1 MINFGPCHM
10 KGVPKLLGAFSTSS
24 VSMKK
29 ILIIAVVL
37 FLKETWAIE
46 CQDHPDDTDFCIQV
60 GYNKNKQPPN
70 NIPLNVTAN
79 LDIKVCR
86 HISYIT

>member
-46 CQDHPDDTDFCIQV
+46 CQDHPDSTDFCIQV

-86 HISYIT
+86 HIS